1 MIKLKYA
8 NDKTGNSER
17 YGFVTG
23 PSPVIN
29 TDGSVTYLAGGNYS
43 TVIDAE
49 GYSTYIGPAS
59 SMLQKYEVVEQDNG
73 IILPE
78 FLRTMRKAQ

>member
-1 MIKLKYA
+1 MIKLKYSD
-8 NDKTGNSER
+8 DKTGNFER

-29 TDGSVTYLAGGNYS
+29 TNGSVTYLAGGNYS

-49 GYSTYIGPAS
+49 GYTTYVGPAN
-59 SMLQKYEVVEQDNG
+59 SMLKKYEVIEQDNG
-73 IILPE
+73 ISLPE
-78 FLRTMRKAQ
+78 FLRTMKLPQ

>member
-1 MIKLKYA
+1 MIKLKYV

-17 YGFVTG
+17 YGFITG

-43 TVIDAE
+43 TVVDTE
-49 GYSTYIGPAS
+49 GYTTYVGPVN
-59 SMLQKYEVVEQDNG
+59 SMLQKYEVIEQDNG
-73 IILPE
+73 ISLPE
-78 FLRTMRKAQ
+78 FLRNMKLPQ

>member
-73 IILPE
+73 ISLPE

>member
-8 NDKTGNSER
+8 DDKTGNPER

-73 IILPE
+73 ISFFEFIKNMKLP
-78 FLRTMRKAQ
+78 Q